1 MNSGFEELLSLFTA
15 NGVRYLVV
23 GGHAVMLY
31 VGLDRAS
38 QLGLAEKIEAGQD
51 YFSATGGETKDAG
64 WRKAAQRIG

>member
-31 VGLDRAS
+31 TEPNYRGQAFRAR
-38 QLGLAEKIEAGQD
+38 LA
-51 YFSATGGETKDAG
+51 
-64 WRKAAQRIG
+64 RIF